1 MAARRTSRKSGP
13 AESIAHIVD
22 LLRGWSPVDARRMF
36 SGYGLFRDGLM
47 FGIIIRDVL
56 HFKTDDDNRGDYEAA
71 GMAPF
76 QYSRGDKRVALGY
89 HAVPA
94 EALDDDDMLVAW
106 ADKAYAAAV
115 RKAARGRKRTLACG
129 KRTAR
134 GRHH

>member
-1 MAARRTSRKSGP
+1 MAARRTSRKSEP
-13 AESIAHIVD
+13 DESIAHVVD

-47 FGIIIRDVL
+47 FGIVIRDVL
-56 HFKTDDDNRGDYEAA
+56 HFKTDDDNRGDYEAV
-71 GMAPF
+71 GMPPF
-76 QYSRGDKRVALGY
+76 QYSRGNKRVALGY

-94 EALDDDDMLVAW
+94 EALDDGDMLVAW

-115 RKAARGRKRTLACG
+115 RKAARG

-134 GRHH
+134 GRRH